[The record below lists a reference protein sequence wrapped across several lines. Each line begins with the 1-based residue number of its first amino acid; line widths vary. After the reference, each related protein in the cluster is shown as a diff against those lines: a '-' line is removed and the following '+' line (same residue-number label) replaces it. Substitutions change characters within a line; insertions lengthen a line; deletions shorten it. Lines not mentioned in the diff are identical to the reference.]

1 MRHCNR
7 NYRRGI
13 MSTIS
18 VRLNPKDKTS
28 FEDFCNSV
36 GMSVST
42 AVSLFVKNVINNQKL
57 PFTIE
62 RDPFYSEENMA
73 RLDRAISNAKNNK
86 NMSYHELIED

>member
-1 MRHCNR
+1 
-7 NYRRGI
+7 

-28 FEDFCNSV
+28 FEDFCSSV

-73 RLDRAISNAKNNK
+73 HLAKVIEDIESGK
-86 NMSYHELIED
+86 AKLTEHELIEV